1 MDPDRLIQSILR
13 GVVRLQDATLTGE
26 DQAVLAEVDRALW
39 SLVEEID
46 ERAETGLAARLAPGP
61 VKR

>member
-46 ERAETGLAARLAPGP
+46 ERAETGLAASLAPTTDQ
-61 VKR
+61 R